1 MLESPGRLEFD
12 TAGKVSDAS
21 RPRNRTLRNLP
32 TWAIALAAAALLVL
46 ALIAAN
52 LIYASQVSR
61 DHVLDGSPGELLYVS
76 AFSGFSDEWDL
87 YDGQQSA
94 KIVDEQLELR
104 VTAPQ
109 TATWSSARP
118 RFREFDLS
126 VSVTATEG
134 PIDNAM
140 GVVFQAPSLE
150 DDACDL
156 PAVILCGID
165 RFVPLAGAAI
175 RQVAGAAESEVR
187 LSFLISSD
195 GYYSLRKASA
205 GQTRLLSAWIASPHI
220 NQGLGKTNRIR
231 IIARDSSYRFLINGR
246 PVSLCI
252 PLDAGAKSTYYGGEC
267 IEGEMREFYRP
278 DSFKSGK
285 LGLIAQSTDT
295 GGGGVVVRFDNVLVY
310 SPVDPGDG
318 DAKL

>member
-1 MLESPGRLEFD
+1 MIS
-12 TAGKVSDAS
+12 
-21 RPRNRTLRNLP
+21 TLRNLP
-32 TWAIALAAAALLVL
+32 NWAKALAAAVLLAF

-94 KIVDEQLELR
+94 KIVEGQLELR

-126 VSVTATEG
+126 VSVTAIEG

-140 GVVFQAPSLE
+140 GIVFQAKSLE
-150 DDACDL
+150 DGACDL

-165 RFVPLAGAAI
+165 QFVPLAGAVIHRA
-175 RQVAGAAESEVR
+175 VGETDSEVR

-195 GYYSLRKASA
+195 GYYSLRKESA
-205 GQTRLLSAWIASPHI
+205 GKTQLLSAWIASPHI
-220 NQGLGKTNRIR
+220 KQGLGEANRIR
-231 IIARDSSYRFLINGR
+231 IIARDSSYRFLINGA
-246 PVSLCI
+246 PLSLCI
-252 PLDAGAKSTYYGGEC
+252 PFDAGATSTFYGGEC

-278 DSFKSGK
+278 DSFRSGR
-285 LGLIAQSTDT
+285 LGLIAQSTAS

-310 SPVDPGDG
+310 SPADPGAG
-318 DAKL
+318 DVKL

>member
-1 MLESPGRLEFD
+1 MSE
-12 TAGKVSDAS
+12 TS
-21 RPRNRTLRNLP
+21 RPMISTLRNLP
-32 TWAIALAAAALLVL
+32 SWAKALAAAALLTL

-52 LIYASQVSR
+52 LIYASQLSH
-61 DHVLDGSPGELLYVS
+61 DHIPEGSPGTLLYVS

-94 KIVDEQLELR
+94 KVVDEQLELK

-109 TATWSSARP
+109 TATWSSTRP

-126 VSVTATEG
+126 VSVTATAG

-140 GVVFQAPSLE
+140 GVVFQAQSLANG
-150 DDACDL
+150 ACEL

-165 RFVPLAGAAI
+165 QLVPLAGAAI
-175 RQVAGAAESEVR
+175 RQAFDASDSDVR
-187 LSFLISSD
+187 LAFLISSD
-195 GYYSLRKASA
+195 GYYSLRKVSA
-205 GQTRLLSAWIASPHI
+205 GQTRLLSAWIATPHI
-220 NQGLGKTNRIR
+220 KQGLGMANTIR
-231 IIARDSSYRFLINGR
+231 IIARDSSYRFLINGA

-252 PLDAGAKSTYYGGEC
+252 PLDASATSTYYGGEC
-267 IEGEMREFYRP
+267 IEGEMRDSYRP

-285 LGLIAQSTDT
+285 LGLIAQSTAT
-295 GGGGVVVRFDNVLVY
+295 GGGGVVVRFDNLLVF
-310 SPVDPGDG
+310 SPAAAGDG

>member
-1 MLESPGRLEFD
+1 MIS
-12 TAGKVSDAS
+12 A
-21 RPRNRTLRNLP
+21 LRNLP
-32 TWAIALAAAALLVL
+32 NRAKAIAAAVLLALALLAV
-46 ALIAAN
+46 N
-52 LIYASQVSR
+52 LIYASQVSG
-61 DHVLDGSPGELLYVS
+61 DQVLSGSPGELLYVS

-94 KIVDEQLELR
+94 KFVDEQLELK
-104 VTAPQ
+104 VEAPQ

-126 VSVTATEG
+126 VSMTALEG

-156 PAVILCGID
+156 PAVILCGIE
-165 RFVPLAGAAI
+165 RLVPLAGAAI
-175 RQVAGAAESEVR
+175 RQVADAPESEVR
-187 LSFLISSD
+187 HSFLISSD

-205 GQTRLLSAWIASPHI
+205 GETQLLSAWIASPHI
-220 NQGLGKTNRIR
+220 KQGLGVANRIR
-231 IIARDSSYRFLINGR
+231 IIARDSSYRFLINGA

-252 PLDAGAKSTYYGGEC
+252 PNGAGATSTYYGGEC
-267 IEGEMREFYRP
+267 IEGEMQEFYRP
-278 DSFKSGK
+278 EAFKSGK
-285 LGLIAQSTDT
+285 LGLVAQTTAS

-310 SPVDPGDG
+310 SPADPADG